1 MISVPFYSNESFMA
15 NSALK
20 QRTALGIKLG
30 LGAISLL
37 LTIILG
43 LIGVIWDTTKDKVKS
58 IETTISV
65 INISQTKQGE
75 LLAKQVELLARLDE
89 RFKSVDDRT
98 KSLEERT
105 KTLELAPYRSK
116 AVAAGFKNPEI
127 ITTKFAKNESFKSRV
142 MIQNQEQ
149 FIQYTI
155 LGYDKSTKQLTIGV
169 NAKIGMLQLD
179 HNTFVMTIKAEPGKA
194 EEVTFIRGEGIPR
207 IFLQVLET
215 PTHDSA
221 ILAIGPKTGLTNTP
235 S

>member
-1 MISVPFYSNESFMA
+1 RKNTCIFSIFGVAQGLPSEMVIEGWRCAVISVPFYSNESFMA

-105 KTLELAPYRSK
+105 KTLE
-116 AVAAGFKNPEI
+116 
-127 ITTKFAKNESFKSRV
+127 
-142 MIQNQEQ
+142 
-149 FIQYTI
+149 
-155 LGYDKSTKQLTIGV
+155 
-169 NAKIGMLQLD
+169 
-179 HNTFVMTIKAEPGKA
+179 
-194 EEVTFIRGEGIPR
+194 
-207 IFLQVLET
+207 
-215 PTHDSA
+215 
-221 ILAIGPKTGLTNTP
+221 
-235 S
+235 